1 MKTFKKRLIPM
12 LLALTLSLSLLPV
25 TARAA
30 EAPCDVYQGDGFYIT
45 ATPSKLNST
54 KYRLPASNGSTLA
67 GDLQFYD
74 GLIMV
79 YSDLDSDENY
89 VNHQYVYELN
99 WADRNGNI
107 VLPEGSLK
115 ANAQVYNHSKYH
127 FSVSEGILA
136 YWDGE
141 STDGSAPIYGFMDTK
156 GNILTPCLYSN
167 SGLLGFRDGVNVVYN
182 EVSRQRECIDT
193 RGNVLFALDTY
204 NPRVEITVYSPYDN
218 GLAPGGTAVFDSTG
232 NSVISYGFW
241 DKQGNMALKLLS
253 YSKAD
258 RSKTDDL
265 WDLCAAGK
273 TDGYLVPRGALMSS
287 PGIGGTYGFVSGNG
301 SGGFSE
307 GYAVCYD
314 LRSGNRQDPH
324 FAIIDTTG
332 RVVGAFS
339 DAKPLGDVHD
349 GLIRV
354 DFINNRGGSDGIGFV
369 DVTGKVVLRDV
380 PRDDEKNGKRNFQD
394 DFSCG
399 VTLDQS
405 RVVDTKG
412 NTVIPNSHF
421 FGYSPNGFQDN
432 LCLTFARSN
441 NAPYLLEMHQ
451 GAYTGPGRVYN
462 HSQGGEVSA
471 PSVQPETPA
480 QPVQP
485 QQPAGAMA
493 YASTQSVDVDGRKL
507 SFQMY
512 ALKDANGN
520 PTNYIKLRDVA
531 FALNGTAAQFEVS
544 WDGAVNIRPGQTYT
558 PNGSEMSTPFSGD
571 RAYEPAASETRINA
585 AAANLEAIVLKD
597 DQGGAYTYYKL
608 RDLGKALGFNVGWS
622 GERGIFVET
631 DKPYQD

>member
-1 MKTFKKRLIPM
+1 MKAFKKKLLPM
-12 LLALTLSLSLLPV
+12 LLALTLSLSLLPT
-25 TARAA
+25 TARA
-30 EAPCDVYQGDGFYIT
+30 EYPQPCDVYQGDGFYIT
-45 ATPSKLNST
+45 ATPYKLNST
-54 KYRLPASNGSTLA
+54 KYRLPSSNGSTFA
-67 GDLQFYD
+67 GDSQFYE

-79 YSDLDSDENY
+79 YADMDSDENY
-89 VNHQYVYELN
+89 VNRQYVYELN
-99 WADRNGNI
+99 WADRDGNI

-115 ANAQVYNHSKYH
+115 ANDRVYDLSRFHH
-127 FSVSEGILA
+127 FDVSEGILA

-141 STDGSAPIYGFMDTK
+141 SKNGSSALYGFMDTK
-156 GNILTPCLYSN
+156 GNILTPCRYADN
-167 SGLLGFRDGVNVVYN
+167 GLLGFSDGVNVVYN
-182 EVSRQRECIDT
+182 EVAKQKECIDT
-193 RGNVLFALDTY
+193 RGNVLFVLNASASKGAIS
-204 NPRVEITVYSPYDN
+204 VFSPYVN
-218 GLAPGGTAVFDSTG
+218 GLAAGGTAVVGSTG
-232 NSVISYGFW
+232 DSVYSYGFL
-241 DKQGNMALKLLS
+241 DKQGNMVLKLFS
-253 YSKAD
+253 YSK
-258 RSKTDDL
+258 SKSGANDM
-265 WDLCAAGK
+265 WELCAAGL
-273 TDGYLVPRGALMSS
+273 TDGYLVPIGATS
-287 PGIGGTYGFVSGNG
+287 GFSEVG
-301 SGGFSE
+301 SFSE

-314 LRSGNRQDPH
+314 LRSGNRQDLN
-324 FAIIDTTG
+324 FAIIDASG
-332 RVVGAFS
+332 NIVGTFS
-339 DAKPLGDVHD
+339 DARPVGNVHD
-349 GLIRV
+349 GLVRV
-354 DFINNRGGSDGIGFV
+354 NFINNRGGSDGYGFV

-380 PRDDEKNGKRNFQD
+380 PRNDDIGGTRWFQK

-399 VTLDQS
+399 VTLD
-405 RVVDTKG
+405 RTTVVDTKG
-412 NTVIPNSHF
+412 NTVIPNNAF
-421 FGYSPNGFQDN
+421 EGYCPKGFRDN
-432 LCLTFARSN
+432 ICLAYARSN
-441 NAPYLLEMHQ
+441 GAPYLLEIHQ

-571 RAYEPAASETRINA
+571 RAYEPATSETRINA